1 MIERSTVL
9 EIKDLAKRFGGLTV
23 IDRLDLAVG
32 DREILGI
39 IGPNGAGKTTLFNL
53 VAGVLQP
60 SAGTIRYAGREI
72 GGLRTW
78 DRCRL
83 GIGRTYQIPKP
94 FAHMTVFENVL
105 AAAVHGAGLGIRAA
119 RAQAEAM
126 LELTGLAAD
135 HGRPA
140 GQLTLLD
147 LKRLELC
154 RALAV
159 GPKLLL
165 LDEIAGG
172 LTDAEVDTLLGIIQR
187 VHEEGAA
194 IVWIEH
200 VIRALRRLCHRI
212 AVLHDGSFVTVGEP
226 ETVLADARVKTIYL
240 GE

>member
-1 MIERSTVL
+1 MTEPSTVL
-9 EIKDLAKRFGGLTV
+9 EIKSLAKRFGGLTV
-23 IDRLDLAVG
+23 IDGLDLAVG
-32 DREILGI
+32 GREILGI

-72 GGLRTW
+72 GGLKAW
-78 DRCRL
+78 NRCRL

-105 AAAVHGAGLGIRAA
+105 AAAVHGGGLGIRAA
-119 RAQAEAM
+119 RGRAEAM
-126 LELTGLAAD
+126 LDLTGLAAD
-135 HGRPA
+135 HGRAA

-187 VHEEGAA
+187 VHEKGAA

-212 AVLHDGSFVTVGEP
+212 AVLHDGSFVTIGEP

>member
-1 MIERSTVL
+1 MTERSTVL
-9 EIKDLAKRFGGLTV
+9 EIAGLAKRFGGLTV
-23 IDRLDLAVG
+23 IDGLDLTVG

-60 SAGTIRYAGREI
+60 SAGTIRYNGREI

-94 FAHMTVFENVL
+94 FTHLTVFENVL
-105 AAAVHGAGLGIRAA
+105 AAAVHGAGKSLRMA
-119 RAQAEAM
+119 REQAEAM
-126 LELTGLAAD
+126 LEITGLAAD
-135 HGRPA
+135 HARPA

-159 GPKLLL
+159 GPRLLL

-172 LTDAEVDTLLGIIQR
+172 LTDAEVDTLLGIIRR
-187 VHEEGAA
+187 VHEEGTA

-200 VIRALRRLCHRI
+200 VIRALRGLCHRI
-212 AVLHDGSFVTVGEP
+212 AVLHEGSFVAIGEP
-226 ETVLADARVKTIYL
+226 ETVLADARVRSIYL

>member
-1 MIERSTVL
+1 MTERSAVL
-9 EIKDLAKRFGGLTV
+9 EIAGLGKRFGGLTV
-23 IDRLDLAVG
+23 IDGLDLTVG
-32 DREILGI
+32 NREILGI

-53 VAGVLQP
+53 VAGVLRP
-60 SAGTIRYAGREI
+60 SAGTIRYDGREI

-83 GIGRTYQIPKP
+83 GIGRTYQVPKP
-94 FAHMTVFENVL
+94 FAHMSVFENVL
-105 AAAVHGAGLGIRAA
+105 TAAVHGAGRSIRAA
-119 RAQAEAM
+119 REQAEAM
-126 LELTGLAAD
+126 LELSGLAAD
-135 HGRPA
+135 HARPA

-159 GPKLLL
+159 GPRLLL

-172 LTDAEVDTLLGIIQR
+172 LTDAEVDTLLGIIKR
-187 VHEEGAA
+187 VHAEGTA

-212 AVLHDGSFVTVGEP
+212 AVLHEGTFVAIGEP
-226 ETVLADARVKTIYL
+226 EMVLADARVRTIYL

>member
-1 MIERSTVL
+1 MTERPTVL
-9 EIKDLAKRFGGLTV
+9 EIAGLAKRFGGLTV
-23 IDRLDLAVG
+23 IDGIDLAVG

-60 SAGTIRYAGREI
+60 TAGTIRYDGRDI
-72 GGLRTW
+72 VGLRTW

-94 FAHMTVFENVL
+94 FAHMSVFENVL
-105 AAAVHGAGLGIRAA
+105 TAAVHGAAKSIRAA
-119 RAQAEAM
+119 RDQAEAM
-126 LELTGLAAD
+126 LDLTGLAAD
-135 HGRPA
+135 HARPA

-154 RALAV
+154 RALAI
-159 GPKLLL
+159 GPRLLM

-172 LTDAEVDTLLGIIQR
+172 LTDAEVDTLLGIIRR
-187 VHEEGAA
+187 VHEEGTA
-194 IVWIEH
+194 IIWIEH
-200 VIRALRRLCHRI
+200 VIRALRGLCHRI
-212 AVLHDGSFVTVGEP
+212 AVLHEGTFVTIGEP
-226 ETVLADARVKTIYL
+226 DTVLADARVRTIYL

>member
-1 MIERSTVL
+1 MTEPSTVL
-9 EIKDLAKRFGGLTV
+9 EIKSLAKRFGGLTV
-23 IDRLDLAVG
+23 IDGLDLAVG
-32 DREILGI
+32 GREILGI

-72 GGLRTW
+72 GGLKAW

-105 AAAVHGAGLGIRAA
+105 AAAVHGGGLGIRAA
-119 RAQAEAM
+119 RGRAEAM
-126 LELTGLAAD
+126 LDLTGLAAD
-135 HGRPA
+135 HGRAA

-187 VHEEGAA
+187 VHEKGAA

-212 AVLHDGSFVTVGEP
+212 AVLHDGSFVTIGEP